1 MSKKLSAKVVKRISR
16 LASLMIGVGII
27 SPGAGNWLGMNAV
40 TSAVFGGILA
50 GTGVI
55 GALALIY
62 AGKGEIPDA
71 DFDKAINEQVES
83 VRSQRE
89 GKKHD

>member
-1 MSKKLSAKVVKRISR
+1 MAKVNPKYIKRASR

-40 TSAVFGGILA
+40 TSAIFGGILA

-62 AGKGEIPDA
+62 AGKGEIADA
-71 DFDKAINEQVES
+71 EFDKAINEQVES
-83 VRSQRE
+83 VRSQRDS
-89 GKKHD
+89 KKTD